1 MFLGEK
7 LIAVAMKAQR
17 EAFRLLFP
25 QLIWPET
32 MQQNQMF
39 LGCRCCWSPQLL
51 LERCVDDRF
60 LQSVS
65 DFIRFCFRRERLDFM
80 TFVDW
85 CLLRSLCGLN
95 PKPQA
100 RRFLLGPPEAI
111 TYVGKL
117 RIAFWWFGLFAPD
130 WASKFLSRRVGALLV
145 ADGECWTC
153 HLTTRKQVYD
163 RYIIH
168 IQTVIAFSE
177 KKLVEDNAQDPL
189 PIYNFEDIIDD
200 GHHTV
205 EGQNPTL
212 VGVANIPCDTG
223 FRPST
228 VGWRYPEYQWRFTL
242 VSQA

>member
-80 TFVDW
+80 TFVD
-85 CLLRSLCGLN
+85 
-95 PKPQA
+95 
-100 RRFLLGPPEAI
+100 
-111 TYVGKL
+111 
-117 RIAFWWFGLFAPD
+117 
-130 WASKFLSRRVGALLV
+130 
-145 ADGECWTC
+145 
-153 HLTTRKQVYD
+153 
-163 RYIIH
+163 
-168 IQTVIAFSE
+168 
-177 KKLVEDNAQDPL
+177 
-189 PIYNFEDIIDD
+189 
-200 GHHTV
+200 
-205 EGQNPTL
+205 
-212 VGVANIPCDTG
+212 
-223 FRPST
+223 
-228 VGWRYPEYQWRFTL
+228 
-242 VSQA
+242 